1 MKTPE
6 GRQSNRG
13 EPKSGESPDF
23 GLNNHK
29 STAIRPETKADSR
42 VVKISP

>member
-6 GRQSNRG
+6 GLAANRG

-23 GLNNHK
+23 SLGKQSLPRFATEGESK
-29 STAIRPETKADSR
+29 
-42 VVKISP
+42 